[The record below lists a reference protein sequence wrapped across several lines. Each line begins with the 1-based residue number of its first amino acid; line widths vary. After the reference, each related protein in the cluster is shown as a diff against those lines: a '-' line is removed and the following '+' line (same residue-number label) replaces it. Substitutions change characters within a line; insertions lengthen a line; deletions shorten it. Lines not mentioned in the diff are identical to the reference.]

1 MFIVFSVNLTRRSL
15 INLIRCSLIWYS
27 SLCIQCYF
35 PSINSSMFSLSLYNS
50 RYGEI
55 VHINLIRD
63 KDSGKSKGF
72 GFICYEDQRST
83 ILAVDNLNTFKVCK
97 TYYIRAILTKKYYY
111 ISLCCRWTIVKC
123 TIISTHIMYYHIY
136 IYR

>member
-1 MFIVFSVNLTRRSL
+1 
-15 INLIRCSLIWYS
+15 
-27 SLCIQCYF
+27 
-35 PSINSSMFSLSLYNS
+35 MFSLSLYNS

-97 TYYIRAILTKKYYY
+97 TYYIHAILTKKYYY
-111 ISLCCRWTIVKC
+111 FHYAAGDNRKMYD
-123 TIISTHIMYYHIY
+123 HINTYNVRSYLYIY